1 MTRRVWVAT
10 ISAVLISLLPV
21 AAQVTEEL
29 DGFGGLRGVRRAAT
43 GFFRTTRA
51 HGRWWLV
58 DPNGLLF
65 FSVGVEDVSLGPR
78 GGAGTGASTYREGA
92 LAKHG
97 GEATWA
103 AVTAERLRAWGFN
116 TLGAG
121 SDQAMR
127 RQAMPY
133 TISLQCA
140 AARGGAVLGEFPD
153 VFDPAYERAVRRY
166 ARQVCRP
173 CASDPWLLGYFTDAD
188 LPWGTSEEG
197 SANVLAQFLGLPDG
211 APGRVALLQFLE
223 RRHLNIQELNI
234 AWRTDYASFEEIGRT
249 PQVGS
254 CIPQGDADAFEREFA
269 REYMRIAHDAIRAVD
284 KHHLILGP
292 RFAQAVPCHT
302 LEGMKGYVD
311 VVCLD
316 YRGATVPAEHLREV
330 HRVAGL
336 PTILIGSGWASP
348 ESRAAEPPEA
358 EDVGET
364 SAGPPAEYERFV
376 RELVS
381 LPMVVGCHWHSY
393 ADRPARDGPG
403 SDAEPLALVDVQD
416 EPHRESVEMATRVNE
431 QIYELAGGPPGA
443 GGTVGDS
450 EHP

>member
-1 MTRRVWVAT
+1 MVRRVWVAT
-10 ISAVLISLLPV
+10 ISALLVPLLPV
-21 AAQVTEEL
+21 AAQATEKL
-29 DGFGGLRGVRRAAT
+29 DEFGGLRGVRRAAT

-65 FSVGVEDVSLGPR
+65 FSVGVEEVSLGPR
-78 GGAGTGASTYREGA
+78 GGVDTEARTYREGA
-92 LAKHG
+92 LARHG

-121 SDQAMR
+121 SDPAMG
-127 RQAMPY
+127 RQAIPY
-133 TISLQCA
+133 TLSLQCA
-140 AARGGAVLGEFPD
+140 AARDGAVLGEFPD
-153 VFDPAYERAVRRY
+153 VFDPAYERAVRRH

-188 LPWGTSEEG
+188 LPWGASEEG
-197 SANVLAQFLGLPDG
+197 SASVLAQFLGLPDG
-211 APGRVALLQFLE
+211 APGRVALLRFLE

-234 AWRTDYASFEEIGRT
+234 AWRTDYASFEEVGRT

-254 CIPQGDADAFEREFA
+254 LIPEGDAKAFEREFA

-284 KHHLILGP
+284 EHHLILGP
-292 RFAQAVPCHT
+292 RFVQAVPCHI
-302 LEGMKGYVD
+302 LEGVKGYLD

-316 YRGATVPAEHLREV
+316 CRGATVPAEHVREA

-336 PTILIGSGWASP
+336 PIILIGSGRASP
-348 ESRAAEPPEA
+348 ERLAGEPPEA
-358 EDVGET
+358 EEVGEM
-364 SAGPPAEYERFV
+364 SAGPLAEYEQFV
-376 RELVS
+376 REAVS
-381 LPMVVGCHWHSY
+381 LPMVVGCHWHGY
-393 ADRPARDGPG
+393 ADRPAPDGPG

-416 EPHRESVEMATRVNE
+416 EPHGELAEVATRVNE
-431 QIYELAGGPPGA
+431 QIYQLAGGPPGA
-443 GGTVGDS
+443 GGTAGDS